1 MCEKADGSE
10 DDSTQYDEYDKANI
24 LPFHANIAL
33 KDNPAIRT
41 AGKHD
46 AVSTKL
52 QPLFNTSVTFL
63 RI

>member
-10 DDSTQYDEYDKANI
+10 DDSTQYDEYDKANN
-24 LPFHANIAL
+24 LPFRANIAL

-46 AVSTKL
+46 AVSTL
-52 QPLFNTSVTFL
+52 LWRLFNGSVTFL
-63 RI
+63 RM

>member
-33 KDNPAIRT
+33 KDNPIRT

-46 AVSTKL
+46 AVSTLL
-52 QPLFNTSVTFL
+52 QPLFNASVIF
-63 RI
+63 